1 MLPFPHALKISV
13 CMKLAKFIAL
23 VALLAWCLFG
33 TASLSTVRNP
43 FEFIIPFLTLLLP
56 FLLLLLGISSTYKN
70 ENARLYN
77 LGKTAAVLCTIV
89 SVAVLIFD
97 FLR

>member
-1 MLPFPHALKISV
+1 
-13 CMKLAKFIAL
+13 MKSAKFVATL
-23 VALLAWCLFG
+23 VLLAWCLFG

-43 FEFIIPFLTLLLP
+43 FEFIIPFLLLLLP

-70 ENARLYN
+70 ENVRLYK